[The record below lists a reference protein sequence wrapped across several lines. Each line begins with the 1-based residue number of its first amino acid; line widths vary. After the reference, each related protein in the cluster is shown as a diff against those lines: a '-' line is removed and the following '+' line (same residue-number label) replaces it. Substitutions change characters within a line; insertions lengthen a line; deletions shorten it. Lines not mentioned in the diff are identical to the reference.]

1 MSLIR
6 CLCRIDQSQAAVKS
20 AMTAMEHLRQ
30 YNETAR
36 NDDFKIV
43 IGGLGVATGSRII
56 QVFYVCSVVVVVII
70 VVIIGVIMFLSW

>member
-1 MSLIR
+1 
-6 CLCRIDQSQAAVKS
+6 
-20 AMTAMEHLRQ
+20 MTAMEHLRQ

-56 QVFYVCSVVVVVII
+56 QVF
-70 VVIIGVIMFLSW
+70 